1 MSGGRHLLTG
11 RLAVIELAV
20 LLIAV
25 AFGLSPASAATNPGP
40 QSGSLGLEATIA
52 SKPPT
57 QAASVGVPGNGAVFS
72 DVPITVSGICP
83 KGLLVKLFA
92 NNVFVGSV
100 PCSNGSY
107 LLQANLF
114 SGQNDLVARVFDA
127 LDQAG
132 PDSNTV
138 HVTFNDAQFAQFGSR
153 VSLTSDYAQRGAN
166 PGSELQWPITLSNG
180 TGPYAISVD
189 WGDGTPAD
197 LLSAAAPGVITLK
210 HTYKAA
216 GLYRVLVKVTDKN
229 NQTAFLQLVGQANG
243 AIQASTSGTN
253 VTTTKPTT
261 HGNIALWP
269 TLAMIPLIFAAFWIG
284 RRHQLSVLRRQ
295 ANSP

>member
-11 RLAVIELAV
+11 RLLVISLATV
-20 LLIAV
+20 WLALSLSLLP
-25 AFGLSPASAATNPGP
+25 LNASADTNPGP
-40 QSGSLGLEATIA
+40 QSGAVGLEATVS

-57 QAASVGVPGNGAVFS
+57 QAATIALPGNGAVFS

-92 NNVFVGSV
+92 NNVFVGST

-107 LLQANLF
+107 VLQADLF

-132 PDSNTV
+132 PDSNQV
-138 HVTFNDAQFAQFGSR
+138 SVTFNDAQFAQFGSR
-153 VSLTSDYAQRGAN
+153 VSLTSNYAQRGAN
-166 PGSELQWPITLSNG
+166 PGSELEWPITLSDG

-189 WGDGTPAD
+189 WGDGTPTD
-197 LLSAAAPGVITLK
+197 LQSAAAPGVITLK
-210 HTYKAA
+210 HVYKAA
-216 GLYRVLVKVTDKN
+216 GLYRVLVKATDKN

-243 AIQASTSGTN
+243 AIQASASGANIATN
-253 VTTTKPTT
+253 KPTD
-261 HGNIALWP
+261 HGNAALWP

-284 RRHQLSVLRRQ
+284 SRHRLSQLRRFDQ
-295 ANSP
+295 